1 MNDYEFFE
9 KQEKAR
15 EKAEIRRYGI
25 LGGLCVLGFL
35 LIQEIL
41 FLVLTAL
48 GGTELYSSDEL
59 FSQSVEL
66 LFTVL
71 SICVPFL
78 ICGVYEKKYTSYSIL
93 PMEKPKDTVLSVL
106 AVPAGVALCFIASTL
121 TSYLTYFLEFL
132 GLKLSSPNIS
142 APSSGFEIV
151 IYFLRLTL
159 VAAVIEEISFRGVI
173 MQPLR
178 KYGDGFAIAMAAV
191 IFGLVHCNLIQAPFA
206 ILAGAVIG
214 YFTIVTQSLWTGII
228 IHLLNNAVS
237 GVLSFV
243 SSNYSEQALLTW
255 ANAVY
260 SVIMFLGII
269 CLILFFMRRRTL
281 STHGKRTF
289 LTTGEKLKAY
299 ILNPAMIIA
308 FLAICWYTHFYISI

>member
-9 KQEKAR
+9 KQEIAR
-15 EKAEIRRYGI
+15 EKAEIRRFGV

-35 LIQEIL
+35 LVQEIL
-41 FLVLTAL
+41 FFVLTAL
-48 GGTELYSSDEL
+48 GGAELYSSDTL
-59 FSQSVEL
+59 FSQSLEM

-78 ICGVYEKKYTSYSIL
+78 LCGAYEKKYTTYDIL
-93 PMEKPKDTVLSVL
+93 PMDKPKDTALSVL
-106 AVPAGVALCFIASTL
+106 SVPAGVALCLIASTL
-121 TSYLTYFLEFL
+121 TSYLTYFLELL
-132 GLKLSSPNIS
+132 GLKLTSPNIS
-142 APSSGFEIV
+142 APTSGFEVV

-178 KYGDGFAIAMAAV
+178 KYGDGFAIAMASI

-206 ILAGAVIG
+206 ILAGVVIG
-214 YFTIVTQSLWTGII
+214 YFTVVTQSLWTGIM

-237 GVLSFV
+237 GVLSYI
-243 SSNYSEQALLTW
+243 SSNYSEEVFLTYG
-255 ANAVY
+255 NAIY
-260 SVIMFLGII
+260 NAIMFFGII

-281 STHGKRTF
+281 HTYGRRTF
-289 LTTGEKLKAY
+289 ISTGQKLKAY
-299 ILNPAMIIA
+299 ILNPAMLIA